1 MSLPVKVKVEPDWTD
16 DPDQSGTAADTQF
29 VKVEPDLA
37 DNTDQAGTT
46 TITHSVAQTR
56 SGTSNCSQIQHAL
69 SSCSSPSSSPSTEVT
84 RRVRVT
90 PGLGAGCIAVP
101 AKDRQRLQMSAGTL
115 KGAAAAVRPTVTPT
129 PVCLVMSR
137 PQSCKVCKCISLKKP
152 TCSVKTQ
159 TTLVATVQVPVVN
172 QQPQRI
178 VYLAQPQ
185 KPPASKLSTRST
197 TTQTECSILGRNWE
211 HQRSEKS
218 SPEGASQTTSRE
230 PIVVYTINVQRKH
243 GQDSGEMPASSAQTQ
258 TAYSTKNQT
267 SQTLRTTTKCIHT
280 QTICQVYN
288 VILFH
293 AQNRRPAPFS
303 PPPPLS
309 LSLSVDPVQFKG
321 R

>member
-1 MSLPVKVKVEPDWTD
+1 MSLPVKVKVEPDWMDNT
-16 DPDQSGTAADTQF
+16 DQSGTADTQF
-29 VKVEPDLA
+29 VKAEPDVA

-46 TITHSVAQTR
+46 TNTHSVAQTR
-56 SGTSNCSQIQHAL
+56 SGTSNCSQVQHAL
-69 SSCSSPSSSPSTEVT
+69 SSRSSPTSSSSSTEVT

-101 AKDRQRLQMSAGTL
+101 AKDLQRLQMSAGTL

-129 PVCLVMSR
+129 PVCLVMPR
-137 PQSCKVCKCISLKKP
+137 PQSCKVCKCISFKKP

-211 HQRSEKS
+211 HEQTEKS
-218 SPEGASQTTSRE
+218 SPESGSQTTSRE
-230 PIVVYTINVQRKH
+230 PVVVYTINVRRKP
-243 GQDSGEMPASSAQTQ
+243 GQDSGEMPASSVQTQ
-258 TAYSTKNQT
+258 TVYFIKNQT
-267 SQTLRTTTKCIHT
+267 SQTLRTTTRCIHT

-288 VILFH
+288 VTLFH
-293 AQNRRPAPFS
+293 SPN
-303 PPPPLS
+303 PPPPPPPPQ
-309 LSLSVDPVQFKG
+309 VDPVQFKG